1 MNLLEAQIYDKVQA
15 YYKRY
20 IEAELERLRSTS
32 DLFEALEQKTSNA
45 SRANNYELFCVAYPS
60 LTEHVT

>member
-1 MNLLEAQIYDKVQA
+1 MLEAELYEKVRN

-20 IEAELERLRSTS
+20 IEVEMDKAKGGQE
-32 DLFEALEQKTSNA
+32 LFETLNCKTLRT
-45 SRANNYELFCVAYPS
+45 SRETNFQLFCVAYPS